1 MEARLFVP
9 ESPPPKVAATRS
21 WARGGGDAVEKLRNM
36 QVRELKEELAALD
49 EPDSKNQ
56 QARLSLLL
64 LLLFV

>member
-1 MEARLFVP
+1 M
-9 ESPPPKVAATRS
+9 
-21 WARGGGDAVEKLRNM
+21 EKLRNM

-64 LLLFV
+64 LLLFSKRSALNNARATVLLLFV